1 MEEND
6 GVQSLTVSA
15 RRPRTALDT
24 SPGQAGVN
32 LHPGLRGSSLA
43 GLRTAI
49 DARFPFPSASC
60 THPHQ
65 CTTPQPGH
73 KPPKTPSPALRV
85 SQAAPPRPPRRR
97 LGPGRPHHA
106 QVRVPPPDRQQ
117 AFSPG
122 RGTVYPHRMLPS
134 GVPVQTGED
143 ELGADEAPAVERKRN
158 RHNTRGSTMVAISSG
173 RS

>member
-6 GVQSLTVSA
+6 GVQSLPVSA
-15 RRPRTALDT
+15 RRPRTALGI

-43 GLRTAI
+43 GLRT
-49 DARFPFPSASC
+49 SC

-65 CTTPQPGH
+65 CTTLQPGH
-73 KPPKTPSPALRV
+73 KPPKTPSPAPRV

-97 LGPGRPHHA
+97 LGPGRPHHP

-122 RGTVYPHRMLPS
+122 RGTAYPHRMLPS
-134 GVPVQTGED
+134 GVPVQKGED
-143 ELGADEAPAVERKRN
+143 ELGADEAPEVERKRN
-158 RHNTRGSTMVAISSG
+158 RHNTIGGTSVAISSG